1 MTYSFIIPTINQTSL
16 VNQCVESLI
25 KHHHDRNDYE
35 IIIIDDGSDQQT
47 KDYLSDIKSIDRLIF
62 NQSNSGFSAT
72 VNKGIEVATGD
83 VIVLVNNDIIFT
95 KNITN
100 SISAT
105 LSKDKTIGIVGA
117 KLLYP
122 NGLVQHAGVVR
133 TGSHTF
139 GHIYKNLKS
148 NIPQIAIEKFY
159 PAVTGALFAITRKC
173 MNVVGKF
180 NEDFFVACE
189 DVEYC
194 LRAWQSGFKV
204 LYSPDVEAIHIEGYT
219 RGNNEATK
227 LIKGAEWMRK
237 EKEGIKKFEK
247 ILKRFDISAIENE
260 VNKSNRIITDA
271 SIQKKKIEIGCGNT
285 PQPGYIH
292 LDIRK
297 LPQVDIVCD
306 FECDKLPFRDG
317 EVEEIINNHVI
328 EHISWRN
335 LPFVINEWHRVLCS
349 GGRIFLRTP
358 DLEFICKTYLAKKT
372 TPEWPGDENYIKEN
386 LSKEITPAWWANI
399 KLFAGQDYP
408 SNFHKLCFDFQMIK
422 DLFERNGFTNVT
434 RLNIQPIYSPG
445 EIQMECFKL

>member
-1 MTYSFIIPTINQTSL
+1 MTYSFIIPTINQTEL
-16 VNQCVESLI
+16 VKECVESLI
-25 KHHHDRNDYE
+25 MHHPDRDSYE
-35 IIIIDDGSDQQT
+35 IIIVDDGSIPETQAYLKKI
-47 KDYLSDIKSIDRLIF
+47 KDIDKLILSDK
-62 NQSNSGFSAT
+62 NKGFSHS
-72 VNKGIEVATGD
+72 VNEGIAAASGD

-100 SISAT
+100 SISAI
-105 LSKDKTIGIVGA
+105 LEKDKTIGIVGA

-133 TGSHTF
+133 TGISSF

-148 NIPQIAIEKFY
+148 DIPQIAVDKFY
-159 PAVTGALFAITRKC
+159 PAVTGALFAITRRC
-173 MNVVGKF
+173 LNVVGKF
-180 NEDFFVACE
+180 NEEFFVACE

-194 LRAWQSGFKV
+194 LRSWQSGFKV
-204 LYSPDVEAIHIEGYT
+204 IYSHQTEAIHIEGYT

-227 LIKGAEWMRK
+227 LIKGKEWMLK

-247 ILKRFDISAIENE
+247 IIKRFDLSRIENE
-260 VNKSNRIITDA
+260 VSKANRSITDA
-271 SIQKKKIEIGCGNT
+271 SAPKKKIEIGCGNN
-285 PQPGYIH
+285 PQAGYIH

-297 LPQVDIVCD
+297 LPHVDVVCD
-306 FECDKLPFRDG
+306 FERSKLPFRDG

-349 GGRIFLRTP
+349 GGRVFLRTP
-358 DLEFICKTYLAKKT
+358 DLEFICKKYLAEKT

-408 SNFHKLCFDFQMIK
+408 SNFHKLCFDFKMIK
-422 DLFERNGFTNVT
+422 DLFERHGFVNVT
-434 RLNIQPIYSPG
+434 RLHIQPIYSPG
-445 EIQMECFKL
+445 EIQMECFKA